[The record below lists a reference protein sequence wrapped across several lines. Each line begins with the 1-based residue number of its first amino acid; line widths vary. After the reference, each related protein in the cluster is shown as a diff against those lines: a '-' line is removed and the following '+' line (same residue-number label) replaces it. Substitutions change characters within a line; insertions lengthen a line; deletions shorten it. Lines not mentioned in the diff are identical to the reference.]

1 MANNSGCLLLQ
12 TLFFNGLCALIK
24 LMNDLSDHEKRS
36 RQVADSTRRFLIG
49 INAGG
54 IALTTLFAGHMV
66 EKGINPGWIVGPIL
80 TFTLG
85 LVFVGV
91 SLFLSKHRAIKRSI
105 AKENDQQKPD
115 YKKWFWRSMTWDI
128 FSAVFFLFAV
138 LCCLA
143 QISKINL

>member
-1 MANNSGCLLLQ
+1 
-12 TLFFNGLCALIK
+12 
-24 LMNDLSDHEKRS
+24 MNDLSDHEKRS
-36 RQVADSTRRFLIG
+36 QQVADSTRRFLIG
-49 INAGG
+49 IK
-54 IALTTLFAGHMV
+54 TTLFAGYMV
-66 EKGINPGWIVGPIL
+66 DNGIDPGWIVGPIL

-115 YKKWFWRSMTWDI
+115 YKKWFLRSMTWDI

-143 QISKINL
+143 QISNINL